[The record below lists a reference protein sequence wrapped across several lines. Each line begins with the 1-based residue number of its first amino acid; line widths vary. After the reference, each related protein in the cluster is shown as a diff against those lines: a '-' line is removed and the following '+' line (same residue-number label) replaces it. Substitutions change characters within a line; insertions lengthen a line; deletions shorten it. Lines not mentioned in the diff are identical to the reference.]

1 MSDICPECG
10 EKAIKTYGYGTEQ
23 IEKYIKDLYP
33 SYRVIRMDTDTT
45 SRKGS
50 QEKIINEIENHNY
63 DIIIGT
69 QMISKGLNFPK
80 VTLVGVINADESL
93 NIPDFRS
100 GENTFNLL
108 HQVSGRA
115 GRSSDNGEVI
125 IQTFNPLN
133 KTLNY
138 VVNNDYLGNY
148 EYEMNI
154 RRQLK
159 YPPFYYL
166 TSIKVIS
173 KDYNKA
179 SVEANKVVNFLRKN
193 LNKETIILGPTT
205 ASVFR
210 INNNYRF
217 QILIKYRFDDS
228 LLKALKEI
236 DEQYI
241 FNKDT
246 YLEIDMDPIRI

>member
-1 MSDICPECG
+1 
-10 EKAIKTYGYGTEQ
+10 
-23 IEKYIKDLYP
+23 
-33 SYRVIRMDTDTT
+33 MDTDTT

-50 QEKIINEIENHNY
+50 QEKLINAIENHEY

-115 GRSSDNGEVI
+115 GRSTSNGEVV

-138 VVNNDYLGNY
+138 VLNNDYLGNY

-154 RRQLK
+154 RKILK
-159 YPPFYYL
+159 YPPYYYL
-166 TSIKVIS
+166 VSLKVIS
-173 KDYNKA
+173 SDYNKA
-179 SVEANKVVNFLRKN
+179 SMEANKVVNYLKKN
-193 LNKETIILGPTT
+193 LSDDTIILGPTT
-205 ASVFR
+205 AAIFKL
-210 INNNYRF
+210 NNNYRF
-217 QILIKYRFDDS
+217 QILIKYRVDKN
-228 LLKALKEI
+228 LTRVLKEI

-241 FNKDT
+241 FNKDM